1 MLDDPLTAIYAKVQA
16 QQEAEARKI
25 AAIAAHIGHNG
36 GPRIEAPFGIDAPWL
51 RYADDAELS
60 RLATLEPRIERKRL
74 ILADTIAER
83 TRIMNRCIR
92 RMRRAA
98 GKD

>member
-1 MLDDPLTAIYAKVQA
+1 MLDDPLMRLFSRVKAA
-16 QQEAEARKI
+16 QEAEDQKI

-36 GPRIEAPFGIDAPWL
+36 GPALSQPFGIGAPWL
-51 RYADDAELS
+51 GHATEDELA
-60 RLATLEPRIERKRL
+60 RLALLHTRIERRKL
-74 ILADTIAER
+74 ILSETIGER
-83 TRIMNRCIR
+83 SLIMNRCIR